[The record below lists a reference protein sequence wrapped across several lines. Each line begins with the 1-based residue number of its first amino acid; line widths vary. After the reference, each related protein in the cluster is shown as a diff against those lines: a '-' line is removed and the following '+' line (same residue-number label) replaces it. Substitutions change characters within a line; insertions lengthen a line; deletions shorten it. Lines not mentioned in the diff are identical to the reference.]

1 MHARTFI
8 SGYILSAV
16 EMRTFRLRFERA
28 GSSVENVHVPTLAD
42 CGLEFP
48 RAVEPCIFVG
58 TRQILTR
65 DAKHI
70 STGTEVALRFLSGC
84 TPATL
89 TTVSPQSSATAHDNS
104 LNVVMPLEFHPNRGK

>member
-8 SGYILSAV
+8 SGYMLSAV
-16 EMRTFRLRFERA
+16 EMRTFRLRFGRA
-28 GSSVENVHVPTLAD
+28 GSSVENEPGPTLAD

-48 RAVEPCIFVG
+48 RAVEPCISVG

-65 DAKHI
+65 YAKHI
-70 STGTEVALRFLSGC
+70 STGTKVALRFLPGC

-89 TTVSPQSSATAHDNS
+89 TTESPQSSATAHDNS
-104 LNVVMPLEFHPNRGK
+104 LNVVMPLEFHSTREK